1 MVEAY
6 RRSLERQAAPVH
18 ASSDGRAAAL
28 ANLAAG
34 LTEPALQREGGPG
47 LHRLT
52 ATEASMTAIAQTV
65 LAKAPRRR
73 RRPLLQPLF
82 AASAA
87 AMLAPIAVAL
97 AVTLARGRPLPW
109 QFHMLWVSPHIAI
122 VMLALGL
129 GTVQLALPKGDRR
142 HRLLGYGWLA
152 VMALLSVTGLMI
164 QLEPGHVTLVHR
176 ISSGFAVANLVLTP
190 GIIWSART
198 GRGKLHRGLTLGL
211 FGNMLFSG
219 LMAFIPFRAIGLLVF
234 GMFH

>member
-1 MVEAY
+1 MAEAY
-6 RRSLERQAAPVH
+6 RRSLKRQATPVR
-18 ASSDGRAAAL
+18 ASPAGRIAAL
-28 ANLAAG
+28 ANFAAG
-34 LTEPALQREGGPG
+34 LTEPALQPNSGPE

-52 ATEASMTAIAQTV
+52 AREASMTAIATTV
-65 LAKAPRRR
+65 LVKTPRRR
-73 RRPLLQPLF
+73 RPWLQPLF
-82 AASAA
+82 AAGAA
-87 AMLAPIAVAL
+87 AMFAPIAVAL

-109 QFHMLWVSPHIAI
+109 QFHMPWVSPHIAI

-129 GTVQLALPKGDRR
+129 GAVQMALPKGDRR

-190 GIIWSART
+190 VIIWSART
-198 GRGKLHRGLTLGL
+198 GRRRLHRGLTLGL

-219 LMAFIPFRAIGLLVF
+219 LMAFIPFRAIGLLMF